1 MPSAEVD
8 HASNAAAVTAHGA
21 IVAFTTVTSDNS
33 SGVRSDI
40 RPPTRPSCLTGMMM
54 SRITA
59 TAAAISTPA
68 LGLYRAATVVAT
80 KNVTM

>member
-1 MPSAEVD
+1 MPSVEVA
-8 HASNAAAVTAHGA
+8 HASKAAAAMAHGA
-21 IVAFTTVTSDNS
+21 IVALATVRSDNS

-54 SRITA
+54 RRITA
-59 TAAAISTPA
+59 TAAAISAPA

-80 KNVTM
+80 KNVVM